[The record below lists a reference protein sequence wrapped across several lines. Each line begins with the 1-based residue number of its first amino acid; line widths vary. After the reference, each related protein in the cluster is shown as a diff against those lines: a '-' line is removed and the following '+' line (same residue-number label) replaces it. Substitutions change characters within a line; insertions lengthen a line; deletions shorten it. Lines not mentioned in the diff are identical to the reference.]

1 MIIINYIIYGSCP
14 KLLIFYR
21 KFDVELERLE
31 NNKAIYKDKG
41 KTITVI
47 REFSLEKDIN
57 FSAVLETLVQI
68 IEQEDKDMQANE
80 KGN

>member
-1 MIIINYIIYGSCP
+1 M
-14 KLLIFYR
+14 
-21 KFDVELERLE
+21 ELERLE

-47 REFSLEKDIN
+47 REFSSEKDVN
-57 FSAVLETLVQI
+57 FSAVLEALVRI
-68 IEQEDKDMQANE
+68 IEQEDMDVQANE